1 MNYPPSQF
9 PAAGPGVGYP
19 GMQPGARAKVQPGR
33 LWYLAAL
40 VLLLGG
46 VGWLVFGLVSLN
58 SQINS
63 FPRVRV
69 PTTGSPVSLTH
80 AGSYVIYYEADGAA
94 SNPLPGFDVRIAPD
108 SAGADV
114 TSIAPYGSSVT
125 YSFGSRQGRAALTL
139 QIASPGR
146 FLVIAPL
153 APSVAGGS
161 DLAFGTG
168 IVSGIVGI
176 AVPAALA
183 MLVGI
188 SGLIVIFVIRYQRT
202 RQQRAAMAGGAGYPG
217 GPGGQPYPGGP
228 GGQGYQGGPGYQYPP
243 APGYQYP
250 PGQPYPPGPG
260 HPCDPGHPADPGQPY
275 PPSPGQPYPGS
286 PGQEYPG
293 GPGSG

>member
-1 MNYPPSQF
+1 
-9 PAAGPGVGYP
+9 
-19 GMQPGARAKVQPGR
+19 MQPAARAKVQPGR
-33 LWYLAAL
+33 VWYLPAL

-63 FPRVRV
+63 FARVGV
-69 PTTGSPVSLTH
+69 PTGGSPVTLSH
-80 AGSYVIYYEADGAA
+80 AGSYVIYYEANGAA

-125 YSFGSRQGRAALTL
+125 YSLGSRQGRAALTL
-139 QIASPGR
+139 QVASPGR
-146 FLVIAPL
+146 FLVIAPS

-168 IVSGIVGI
+168 IARGIVGI

-202 RQQRAAMAGGAGYPG
+202 RQQRAATAGGAGYPG
-217 GPGGQPYPGGP
+217 WPGGQPYPGWPGQPYPGGP

-243 APGYQYP
+243 GPGYQYP

-260 HPCDPGHPADPGQPY
+260 QPGDPSQPY
-275 PPSPGQPYPGS
+275 PPGPGQPGDPSQPYPPNPGQPYPGS

-293 GPGSG
+293 GPSSG